1 MYSKKEVI
9 VAAIDTGKR
18 WSKSGMYD
26 ENEEVIRLQTSTSA
40 QKDEGQMG
48 TGYKIKYMRKDYVV
62 GDDDN
67 VHMSENSRNESK
79 LTPEHKNSTLTG
91 LALL

>member
-1 MYSKKEVI
+1 MHSKKEVI

-48 TGYKIKYMRKDYVV
+48 TG
-62 GDDDN
+62 
-67 VHMSENSRNESK
+67 S
-79 LTPEHKNSTLTG
+79 
-91 LALL
+91 